1 MLVAL
6 AGDTLVVVLVALML
20 AMLLLP
26 MLLMVKNF
34 KRCPPNRM
42 LVVFGQG
49 VPGGMKIVR
58 GGGVLVW
65 PLIQSSKELS
75 LEPLRTSVVLEH
87 GLTRDNERFEVC
99 AVVTTAIGGTEQMA
113 RRAAECLIGSDEDK
127 ISGMVRDIAVG
138 SMRLVVAELGAE
150 ELNEAKLRPDKLAEL
165 CQRVVGEE
173 LEKLGLEVLNFKI
186 DRVAAKA

>member
-6 AGDTLVVVLVALML
+6 AGDTLVIVLVALML
-20 AMLLLP
+20 AMLFLP

-49 VPGGMKIVR
+49 VPGGMKFVR

-65 PLIQSSKELS
+65 PLIQSCKELS
-75 LEPLRTSVVLEH
+75 LEPLRTSAVLEH
-87 GLTRDNERFEVC
+87 GLTRDNEGFEVC
-99 AVVTTAIGGTEQMA
+99 AVVTTAIGGTERMA
-113 RRAAECLIGSDEDK
+113 RNAAERLIGSDEDK

-138 SMRLVVAELGAE
+138 SMRMVVAELGAE